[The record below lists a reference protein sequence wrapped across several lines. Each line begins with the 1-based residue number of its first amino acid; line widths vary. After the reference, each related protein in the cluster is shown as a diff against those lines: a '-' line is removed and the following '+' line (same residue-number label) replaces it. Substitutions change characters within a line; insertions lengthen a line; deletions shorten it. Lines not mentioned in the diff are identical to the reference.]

1 MRNWLIILFVF
12 INYIS
17 FSQSNILIKKQ
28 EIDNLSSEKVNS
40 IFIDNKT
47 FSWISTPEGLN
58 RFDGKNN
65 NVFRSNPFDSTTLI
79 NNNVLGVFQIDNDGV
94 FIKSI
99 EGLDYFNYSNF
110 NFKRIQDKSKP
121 LVSFLDKIGL
131 LVGQFI
137 FKFLS
142 FQIRVFSDF

>member
-17 FSQSNILIKKQ
+17 FTQSNIIIKKQ

-58 RFDGKNN
+58 RFDGNDN
-65 NVFRSNPFDSTTLI
+65 TIFRSNPFDSTTI
-79 NNNVLGVFQIDNDGV
+79 NDNNILGVFQIDNNGV
-94 FIKSI
+94 FLNQMK
-99 EGLDYFNYSNF
+99 D
-110 NFKRIQDKSKP
+110 
-121 LVSFLDKIGL
+121 
-131 LVGQFI
+131 
-137 FKFLS
+137 
-142 FQIRVFSDF
+142 